1 MKYPKKVKLTGRE
14 KRAKSVRKKVYGTA
28 ERPRL
33 SVYRSLK
40 NIYAQLIDDER
51 GETILGVSS
60 LCPDIKEQHIEGGK
74 VNSAKAVGM
83 ILAEKSKAKGI
94 TKVVFD
100 RNGFLYHGCVKAVAE
115 GARERGLN
123 F

>member
-1 MKYPKKVKLTGRE
+1 MKHPQKVKRTGRE
-14 KRAKSVRKKVYGTA
+14 KRAKSVRKKVFGTA

-33 SVYRSLK
+33 SVFRSLK
-40 NIYAQLIDDER
+40 NVSAQLIDDDR

-60 LCPDIKEQHIEGGK
+60 LCPEIKELHIDGGN
-74 VNSAKAVGM
+74 VNIAEAVGR
-83 ILAEKSKAKGI
+83 ILAERAKAKGI
-94 TKVVFD
+94 TQVVFD
-100 RNGFLYHGCVKAVAE
+100 RNGYLYHGCVKAVAE